1 MLQFGCLILLAELT
15 YLFLALSH
23 LLLKLLML
31 QLVTLIL
38 LAELTYLFLTL
49 NQLLLQL
56 LQTFLFLI

>member
-1 MLQFGCLILLAELT
+1 MLQLGCLILLAELT
-15 YLFLALSH
+15 YLLFALSH

-31 QLVTLIL
+31 QLDTLIL